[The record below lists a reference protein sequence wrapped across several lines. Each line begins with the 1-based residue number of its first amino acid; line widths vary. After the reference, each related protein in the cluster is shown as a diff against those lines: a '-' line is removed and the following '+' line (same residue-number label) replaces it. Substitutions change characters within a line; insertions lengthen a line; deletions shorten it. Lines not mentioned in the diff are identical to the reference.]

1 MFDVGIAEAVADLPK
16 ASAVVVAAA
25 AVVVV
30 VAIAVVEDIAVA
42 EGIVAAEAV
51 VVVAVGIAFVVFGYV
66 GPSFE
71 VHFEKLGGS

>member
-16 ASAVVVAAA
+16 ASAAVVAAA
-25 AVVVV
+25 AV

-51 VVVAVGIAFVVFGYV
+51 VAAVGIAFVVFGYV
-66 GPSFE
+66 GLSFE

>member
-16 ASAVVVAAA
+16 ASAAVVAAA
-25 AVVVV
+25 VVV

-42 EGIVAAEAV
+42 EGIVAAEA

>member
-16 ASAVVVAAA
+16 ASAAVVAAA
-25 AVVVV
+25 AV

-51 VVVAVGIAFVVFGYV
+51 VVAVGIAFVEFGYV

>member
-16 ASAVVVAAA
+16 AFAVVVAAA
-25 AVVVV
+25 V

-42 EGIVAAEAV
+42 EGIVAAEA

>member
-1 MFDVGIAEAVADLPK
+1 MFDVGIVEAVADLPK
-16 ASAVVVAAA
+16 ASVVVVAAA
-25 AVVVV
+25 AAVVV

-51 VVVAVGIAFVVFGYV
+51 VAAGIAFVVFGYV

>member
-16 ASAVVVAAA
+16 ASAVVVVIVAAA
-25 AVVVV
+25 VV

-51 VVVAVGIAFVVFGYV
+51 VVAVGIAFVVFGYV
-66 GPSFE
+66 GPSFG

>member
-16 ASAVVVAAA
+16 ASAAVVAAA
-25 AVVVV
+25 AV

-51 VVVAVGIAFVVFGYV
+51 VAAVGIAFVVFGYV

>member
-16 ASAVVVAAA
+16 ASAAAVVAAA
-25 AVVVV
+25 AVV

-42 EGIVAAEAV
+42 EGIVVAEA

-66 GPSFE
+66 GPSSE